1 MPVPIRHVRR
11 FHAVRLALWTS
22 QVPVAV
28 LTPAKNSIAYL
39 AFLSVAA
46 LVESALT
53 DYLQSRQAMREDPTA
68 EI

>member
-1 MPVPIRHVRR
+1 MAVPIGKVRR
-11 FHAVRLALWTS
+11 FHAIRLGLWTL
-22 QVPVAV
+22 QVPIAV

-46 LVESALT
+46 LIESALT
-53 DYLQSRQAMREDPTA
+53 DWLQARQAEREDPTA